1 MKQNTWMRPTMSMVV
16 SGLLVLLLGLAV
28 MPAEAQSGEAEV
40 QRVIVA
46 SAGFDETNRLWVLS
60 RPNQLQNDPYLEAL
74 LDLAPQLARSSHAW
88 RRSGKPTPI

>member
-46 SAGFDETNRLWVLS
+46 SAGFDETNRFWIPS
-60 RPNQLQNDPYLEAL
+60 HPNQLQNDPYLEAL